1 MIVEAPPDVVAPGR
15 RWIRKR
21 WILYGLPVLLLGWLA
36 ASHFVARPRVER
48 WLDGTFNGK
57 ASVSW
62 ALIWPD
68 LDVTVFDA
76 RVESEHFRLKASRVR
91 VGLNAWWLFGGQLIE
106 DVGVHE
112 LEAEIDEGQPLRLW
126 RWSTEE
132 GGESGGGD
140 TEDGAADLDP
150 DQYPTFDFHRPRVVL
165 RGEEGR
171 RTVFRTDRLDAVQVG
186 DRTFSVT
193 THGGELSVIPFEK
206 MTALM
211 IPRAGHLLLDDL
223 KMRAF
228 NGMVGGILDINTDRA
243 GAFNGEIECH
253 FVEVEGVWWRYGLPF
268 AEKRNGDLSGH
279 VVFRA
284 DRPAWDALKGKGTM
298 RLTRASFYSPLS
310 FKVFLILKV
319 PVAVEAPITD
329 AEMTFSF
336 EKSFFY
342 LERARGNA
350 RGFHLDAQGIASFDG
365 VCDLEVGHAGTTVSV
380 TGRLEDPDVT
390 VLPFNHITAPFHRL
404 FRERIDK

>member
-1 MIVEAPPDVVAPGR
+1 
-15 RWIRKR
+15 
-21 WILYGLPVLLLGWLA
+21 
-36 ASHFVARPRVER
+36 
-48 WLDGTFNGK
+48 
-57 ASVSW
+57 
-62 ALIWPD
+62 
-68 LDVTVFDA
+68 
-76 RVESEHFRLKASRVR
+76 
-91 VGLNAWWLFGGQLIE
+91 
-106 DVGVHE
+106 
-112 LEAEIDEGQPLRLW
+112 
-126 RWSTEE
+126 
-132 GGESGGGD
+132 
-140 TEDGAADLDP
+140 
-150 DQYPTFDFHRPRVVL
+150 
-165 RGEEGR
+165 
-171 RTVFRTDRLDAVQVG
+171 
-186 DRTFSVT
+186 
-193 THGGELSVIPFEK
+193 
-206 MTALM
+206 
-211 IPRAGHLLLDDL
+211 
-223 KMRAF
+223 
-228 NGMVGGILDINTDRA
+228 
-243 GAFNGEIECH
+243 
-253 FVEVEGVWWRYGLPF
+253 VEGVWWRYGLPF